1 MSKNSPGK
9 TSQRAGEIDHWI
21 KMPPK
26 HEGLSLSFP
35 DPYKSQHV
43 ALSICHPAL
52 LQGDQRERQ
61 DSLDACRLASLV
73 DIRLCFH

>member
-1 MSKNSPGK
+1 MRGSGLEGMSKNSPEK
-9 TSQRAGEIDHWI
+9 MSQRAGKIDHWI

-43 ALSICHPAL
+43 TLSICHPSPPAGRPEGEAGFL
-52 LQGDQRERQ
+52 GCL
-61 DSLDACRLASLV
+61 
-73 DIRLCFH
+73 